1 MSSPIHCIDRNT
13 AGLVAFA
20 VQLPAP
26 PASSFSEQVLSQ
38 RQVSRTCESI
48 AQTLPACLAALLRR
62 PRAAAVCCAM
72 SAFSPCT
79 EAEGTPSSE
88 TRMARLAPLQLL
100 ARRLAFADPFTG
112 PPREFESHLALSG
125 LRKRSRRPAAAQ
137 QRPSQRACSRLR
149 SPAQAGRYQALK
161 RGADLNAFKCR
172 LAQFVL
178 GLNAIETVAE
188 LHHLLLVH
196 ALLFQFVF
204 FAASLAAVP
213 P

>member
-1 MSSPIHCIDRNT
+1 MSSPIHCIDRDT

-38 RQVSRTCESI
+38 RQVSQTYKAI
-48 AQTLPACLAALLRR
+48 AQTLPGCLAALLRR
-62 PRAAAVCCAM
+62 PRAAAFCCAM

-79 EAEGTPSSE
+79 
-88 TRMARLAPLQLL
+88 RLKALPAAKRAWPALRPLQQL
-100 ARRLAFADPFTG
+100 ARRLLPT
-112 PPREFESHLALSG
+112 LSPDRRAS
-125 LRKRSRRPAAAQ
+125 LKAAWRSAACANEAAAQ

-149 SPAQAGRYQALK
+149 SPAQAGQYQALK

-204 FAASLAAVP
+204 FTASLAAVP

>member
-1 MSSPIHCIDRNT
+1 MR
-13 AGLVAFA
+13 
-20 VQLPAP
+20 
-26 PASSFSEQVLSQ
+26 
-38 RQVSRTCESI
+38 
-48 AQTLPACLAALLRR
+48 
-62 PRAAAVCCAM
+62 
-72 SAFSPCT
+72 
-79 EAEGTPSSE
+79 
-88 TRMARLAPLQLL
+88 PLQLL

-112 PPREFESHLALSG
+112 PPREFESLKAAW
-125 LRKRSRRPAAAQ
+125 RSAARANEAAAQ

-204 FAASLAAVP
+204 FAASLAAAP